1 MRCQMKENF
10 VQILV
15 VVVEVS
21 VDLRFSKYWELNI
34 PFLGCTTAYRHQNLH
49 KIPFHLTPHSSFYSV
64 VQSFFDN
71 KGVCCHA
78 L

>member
-1 MRCQMKENF
+1 MKENF

-34 PFLGCTTAYRHQNLH
+34 PFLGCTTAYRHRS
-49 KIPFHLTPHSSFYSV
+49 TGRY
-64 VQSFFDN
+64 QSGEDTRFGLINVIAIWRCDI
-71 KGVCCHA
+71 
-78 L
+78 